1 MSKQCGTQ
9 TVDVLLEFPS
19 FVASIKLLGRVS
31 GCSSKRGQYKW
42 YHPHHSSAVSFPE
55 HVILVEYSPVPC
67 CLIIWLICIDPT
79 SKEFDEHVR
88 VV

>member
-31 GCSSKRGQYKW
+31 GALPKEDG
-42 YHPHHSSAVSFPE
+42 
-55 HVILVEYSPVPC
+55 INGTTLTTVP
-67 CLIIWLICIDPT
+67 P
-79 SKEFDEHVR
+79 
-88 VV
+88 